1 MKGKLAPHLHLYVL
15 WIRGLSEQII
25 GLSWFIFLLYTSS
38 RGNIDRGNKPAAS
51 RLTGSN
57 KDAPTF
63 PVQVAE
69 EERRAVIGQRP
80 QRRGLEEDTELYIK
94 HILHMSL
101 MWPYEP
107 SRGCCRCVSP
117 ESGVGS
123 SIPANRPQRSW
134 LL

>member
-1 MKGKLAPHLHLYVL
+1 M
-15 WIRGLSEQII
+15 
-25 GLSWFIFLLYTSS
+25 
-38 RGNIDRGNKPAAS
+38 
-51 RLTGSN
+51 GSN

-80 QRRGLEEDTELYIK
+80 QRRGLEEDTELYIE
-94 HILHMSL
+94 HILLISL
-101 MWPYEP
+101 MRRPYEP
-107 SRGCCRCVSP
+107 SRGGCRCVSP

-134 LL
+134 LLWATVHANEASHLAALPAACDRLVTFNLTQHHVSLSRVHETRKENTVLSF